1 MAVFQGERVAGNF
14 GGRVDQLIFDNQ
26 VQQAGLTP
34 EETRILQEQ
43 RRQSNI
49 PENFQSSLET
59 ERRGRGLTPTQI
71 EALNLQRNQL
81 GQKTEGLDY
90 LENLTQRGISNIDD
104 IGQSTFETD
113 DRLRQVSGDV
123 GNLGKDY
130 YQGYMDRGSYTM
142 GSLEQNYPELYK
154 REQDI
159 NAQTIGDQSISP
171 YLQNIGS
178 SSIDPYLERVGTD
191 QIDTRG
197 INTADIRRFQDPYM
211 QDVVDASLQDFDV
224 GVDRAS
230 NLRRARQA
238 GAGAFGGRQGLYDA
252 TIDAEQ
258 ARQRGGLGA
267 GLRSEAYQQAL
278 GSATRQADLGQTAD
292 ISDLERGLQ
301 AQRSNQQTMLEGGQT
316 QLQRDLQAAQYNQRN
331 MLAGGQAQ
339 LERDL
344 NAQRYNQAANLQGQ
358 ESTASNIM
366 DRKFR
371 DAGLAYQGD
380 KQRLGAI
387 DSRQANLLG
396 IANIANQRQN
406 LAFARGG
413 LTTEQQKLAQE
424 YARLGLTGQQVGQE
438 GIEQMFNI
446 GTRQFAQPFQLL
458 DLGTNRFGG
467 ADTSDE
473 NEKFNETAKTSSSG
487 FDAKLGFG
495 F

>member
-43 RRQSNI
+43 QRQANI
-49 PENFQSSLET
+49 PETFRSSLET
-59 ERRGRGLTPTQI
+59 ERRGRGLTPTQV
-71 EALNLQRNQL
+71 EALNLQRNRL
-81 GQKTEGLDY
+81 GQRPEGLDY

-104 IGQSTFETD
+104 IGQSTSQISED
-113 DRLRQVSGDV
+113 I

-159 NAQTIGDQSISP
+159 KAQTIGDQSISP

-178 SSIDPYLERVGTD
+178 SSIDPYLERIGTGE
-191 QIDTRG
+191 IDTRG

-344 NAQRYNQAANLQGQ
+344 QAQRYNQAANLQGQ

-396 IANIANQRQN
+396 ISN
-406 LAFARGG
+406 LNFARGG
-413 LTTEQQKLAQE
+413 LTTEQQQLAQE

-438 GIEQMFNI
+438 GIGQMFDF
-446 GTRQFAQPFQLL
+446 GTRQFAQPYQLL
-458 DLGTNRFGG
+458 DLGTNRFGQ
-467 ADTSDE
+467 ATNLNKDE
-473 NEKFNETAKTSSSG
+473 QYNETATNSQSG

>member
-252 TIDAEQ
+252 NIDAEQ

-267 GLRSEAYQQAL
+267 GLRSQAYQQAL
-278 GSATRQADLGQTAD
+278 ASATKQTEFGQRADM
-292 ISDLERGLQ
+292 SDLERSLQ
-301 AQRSNQQTMLEGGQT
+301 AQTANQQTMLAGGQEQLQRELNASLANQANTLAGGRT
-316 QLQRDLQAAQYNQRN
+316 QLQRNLD
-331 MLAGGQAQ
+331 
-339 LERDL
+339 
-344 NAQRYNQAANLQGQ
+344 AQRYNQAANLQGQ
-358 ESTASNIM
+358 ETTAKNIM
-366 DRKFR
+366 NRKLQ
-371 DAGLAYQGD
+371 DATLAYQGD
-380 KQRLGAI
+380 TSRLSAI
-387 DSRQANLLG
+387 DAQRQLQLQRAGLGSNQAEIAQRNAALGSDYGKLGLLG
-396 IANIANQRQN
+396 SQQNQSRLNQ
-406 LAFARGG
+406 LYEMGG
-413 LTTEQQKLAQE
+413 GQFTQPLQLLTLGQGMFGEKTDLDRESTEQLDQQKKGSESSMGFSA
-424 YARLGLTGQQVGQE
+424 
-438 GIEQMFNI
+438 
-446 GTRQFAQPFQLL
+446 
-458 DLGTNRFGG
+458 
-467 ADTSDE
+467 
-473 NEKFNETAKTSSSG
+473 KF
-487 FDAKLGFG
+487 
-495 F
+495 